1 MEMQSVAPRK
11 FDHNL
16 DLLMGLEH
24 QYGVSLSHDDDDDD
38 DDGVVVRE
46 QCWDLD

>member
-1 MEMQSVAPRK
+1 
-11 FDHNL
+11 
-16 DLLMGLEH
+16 MGLEH

-46 QCWDLD
+46 QCWDLKLRS

>member
-1 MEMQSVAPRK
+1 MTGP
-11 FDHNL
+11 DIYYL
-16 DLLMGLEH
+16 DLLTGLEH

-46 QCWDLD
+46 QCWDLKLRS